1 MWLALSLLSALFAS
15 LTAILAKIGINNV
28 PSNLAVAIRT
38 FVVLLM
44 SWLMVF
50 ITSEQSSISL
60 IDKKSWIFL
69 IFSGIT
75 TGLSWLF
82 YYKALQSGKATGVV
96 AVDKLS
102 TILTFILAFV
112 ILKEK
117 MTIKSILGCLFIAT
131 GTFFVIPKTI

>member
-82 YYKALQSGKATGVV
+82 YYKALQSGKVTGVV

-131 GTFFVIPKTI
+131 GSFFVIS

>member
-82 YYKALQSGKATGVV
+82 YYKALQSGKVTGVV

-112 ILKEK
+112 ILKENCSENI
-117 MTIKSILGCLFIAT
+117 TNKSGEKLFTTAC
-131 GTFFVIPKTI
+131 VIYPK